1 MPAFWKT
8 DMNIDKES
16 KQVLDLSMNPEELL
30 QTVPDLKL
38 SENIFLLDSK
48 HCKLEE
54 KESIKNEILLS
65 IEKNC
70 MAPIFKI
77 LSKDVKILDHDE
89 KFLDKL
95 ARSNNSELDAIN
107 KKIKDAKEN
116 YGDVEVRNCHYSK
129 LVFYSRIGSKEKS
142 LQELEIAIEK
152 TVGGFKLELLFL
164 GIRIGLFW
172 NDLNLASGYIKRVQD
187 LLKTTSDWER
197 KNRFKVYQAL
207 FYLITRNFVAAS
219 ELFLDSLTTFT
230 AVELISFDRLILYTI
245 VSSIVSIDRKT
256 IKSKLLSS
264 PDILKI
270 ALQPENE
277 FLLEFI
283 ESFYNGEYRQFF
295 EKLINIVHILQ
306 KDYYLNRHHK
316 YYLRTVRAK
325 AYIQYLEPYESVS
338 ILSMADSFGV
348 TQKFLEKDIVTF
360 ISSSKLS
367 CTIDKVK
374 QVIIC
379 NRKDKKMNQY
389 NELVQ
394 KGDLL
399 LNRLQRL
406 SRIIQV

>member
-1 MPAFWKT
+1 MGIGKR
-8 DMNIDKES
+8 S

-38 SENIFLLDSK
+38 SENIYLLDSK
-48 HCKLEE
+48 YCKSEE
-54 KESIKNEILLS
+54 KESIKNEILS
-65 IEKNC
+65 CVKKNN
-70 MAPIFKI
+70 MAPLFKI
-77 LSKDVKILDHDE
+77 LSKDIRMMDHDE
-89 KFLDKL
+89 KFLNIL
-95 ARSNNSELDAIN
+95 IENNNSELNEIN
-107 KKIKDAKEN
+107 EKIEDAKEN
-116 YGDVEVRNCHYSK
+116 YGDLEVRNCQYKK

-164 GIRIGLFW
+164 GIRIGFFW
-172 NDLNLASGYIKRVQD
+172 NDLNLIGKYIKRAED
-187 LLKTTSDWER
+187 LFKITSDWER
-197 KNRFKVYQAL
+197 KNRFKVYKAL
-207 FYLITRNFVAAS
+207 FCLITRNFSAAS

-230 AVELISFDRLILYTI
+230 AVELISFDRLIFYTI
-245 VSSIVSIDRKT
+245 VSSIISIDRRT
-256 IKSKLLSS
+256 VKSKLLTS

-270 ALQPENE
+270 ALQPDNK

-283 ESFYNGEYRQFF
+283 EGFYYGKYRQFF
-295 EKLINIVHILQ
+295 ERLISVIYILQ
-306 KDYYLNRHHK
+306 RDCYFNRHYK
-316 YYLRTVRAK
+316 YYLRIVRSK

-338 ILSMADSFGV
+338 ISSMAESFGV

-379 NRKDKKMNQY
+379 NRKDEKMNQY

-406 SRIIQV
+406 TRIIQV